1 MPPVGGTFVKEVLDR
16 SSKARV
22 SSASTPGEPRQ
33 CNSSADAVPTFPL
46 SSPSVNASTMPLA
59 ADLQLKAL
67 SGLDLS
73 SDAVGPAQQFDL
85 AFSMATA
92 IAGNEKDPEVQLKL
106 LQDELASLQDF
117 APSHRQCKVEI
128 AKLHRQ
134 NVQGTLH
141 AAEQRNRRHMKL
153 ARDEMRRVQTHVG
166 ASSRV
171 PAETRPPVPA
181 PQTDAAAFVGDG
193 RASVSFAQDVRAGCA
208 LPFCF
213 NAYGTVGPNSLSSL
227 SRTREWL
234 RFRAEFCSLPHVSV
248 VGVRLPCYAHVSLG
262 AEAVAS
268 RQDALAADDFPSLFS
283 GWGVPSPSLPV
294 PSLASSVTSGG
305 PQSEGLPVVG
315 LSVTPSSVSAATS
328 PPPGPDFSR
337 AAMPGQYIGM
347 VVPADVPIT
356 DAPPWLH
363 WIDEHICDGYDFWQ

>member
-46 SSPSVNASTMPLA
+46 SSPSVNASTTPLA
-59 ADLQLKAL
+59 EDLQLKAL

-227 SRTREWL
+227 SRTVNG
-234 RFRAEFCSLPHVSV
+234 CVSEPSFV
-248 VGVRLPCYAHVSLG
+248 PYRMCRWWVSDC
-262 AEAVAS
+262 
-268 RQDALAADDFPSLFS
+268 R
-283 GWGVPSPSLPV
+283 
-294 PSLASSVTSGG
+294 
-305 PQSEGLPVVG
+305 
-315 LSVTPSSVSAATS
+315 
-328 PPPGPDFSR
+328 
-337 AAMPGQYIGM
+337 AMPMFLLERRQSLVGKMLLQLTIFPAFSQDG
-347 VVPADVPIT
+347 VFLVP
-356 DAPPWLH
+356 L
-363 WIDEHICDGYDFWQ
+363 CRCLR